1 MREISLKFAAKCPDR
16 GRRGTVPAAVPKPP
30 SNPNAAGGR
39 PTGELALGRRPHF
52 SLFGI
57 PVRIGAG
64 FLITVF
70 VFGSSGPTM
79 QAAAVRVAIV
89 FVSILVHELGHA
101 LVARAFGA
109 RPSIEMHALGGL
121 THLGEVPFTRA
132 RHALVS
138 LAGPFAGFALG
149 LVIWLATRN
158 VALNPVQAELVRF
171 AVWWVSLGWGVINLL
186 PVLPFD
192 GGQVLAAALGPR
204 RILATAI
211 ISTAVGALV
220 ALLGWVVFKNIFIV
234 FFFGSSAVRGVAL
247 ARRALEARS
256 DTKAGLEEAIGKAR
270 EALAREAWGDAM
282 VLADDVVRRAKTL
295 PVRNA
300 GWTALAWAHAGKGEG
315 VLARE
320 ALGHIEPRS
329 AIDPYT
335 IAVVEDAAG
344 APARARGV
352 LVAARDLGMR
362 SAEMT
367 RLLVDLHARDGRLD
381 QAVEIAIEDAALL
394 PHDDGRAVLAAAL
407 EGGQF
412 RRAAALA
419 DRMFELFADP
429 RDVADE
435 ARALA
440 RAHEIE
446 PALRALSR
454 AVEMGALRVAELAED
469 PAFASLREDERFR
482 ALMS

>member
-1 MREISLKFAAKCPDR
+1 M
-16 GRRGTVPAAVPKPP
+16 PKPP

-121 THLGEVPFTRA
+121 THLGEVSFTRA

-158 VALNPVQAELVRF
+158 VALNPVQAELVTF
-171 AVWWVSLGWGVINLL
+171 AVWWVSLGWGIINLL

-211 ISTAVGALV
+211 VSTAVGVLV
-220 ALLGWVVFKNIFIV
+220 ALLGVRLRNPFIV
-234 FFFGSSAVRGVAL
+234 FFFATSAVRGIAL

-256 DTKAGLEEAIGKAR
+256 DMRAGLDEAIGKAR
-270 EALAREAWGDAM
+270 EALAREAWGEAI
-282 VLADDVVRRAKTL
+282 AIAEDVVRRAKTL

-300 GWTALAWAHAGKGEG
+300 GWTALAWAHAGKGAG

-344 APARARGV
+344 APERARGV
-352 LVAARDLGMR
+352 LSAARDLGMR

-367 RLLVDLHARDGRLD
+367 KLLVDLLARDGRLD
-381 QAVEIAIEDAALL
+381 RAVEIAIEDAALL
-394 PHDDGRAVLAAAL
+394 PHDDGRAVLAAAI

-440 RAHEIE
+440 RAHEVE
-446 PALRALSR
+446 PALRALAR
-454 AVEMGALRVAELAED
+454 AVELGALRVAELAED

>member
-1 MREISLKFAAKCPDR
+1 VL
-16 GRRGTVPAAVPKPP
+16 
-30 SNPNAAGGR
+30 GR
-39 PTGELALGRRPHF
+39 PPHF

-64 FLITVF
+64 FLVTVL
-70 VFGSSGPTM
+70 VFGSLGPTPG
-79 QAAAVRVAIV
+79 AAAVRVAIV

-101 LVARAFGA
+101 LVARAYGA
-109 RPSIEMHALGGL
+109 RPVIEMHALGGI
-121 THLGEVPFTRA
+121 THHGEIAFTRA
-132 RHALVS
+132 RHALVA

-149 LVIWLATRN
+149 LVIWLATRH
-158 VALNPVQAELVRF
+158 ATLTPVQALLVDF
-171 AVWWVSLGWGVINLL
+171 AVRWVSLGWGIINLL

-192 GGQVLAAALGPR
+192 GGHVLAAVLGPR
-204 RILATAI
+204 RILATAL
-211 ISTAVGALV
+211 ISTLVGAAV
-220 ALLGWVVFKNIFIV
+220 AILGVLMWQPFLA
-234 FFFGSSAVRGVAL
+234 FFFGASAVRGAAL

-256 DTKAGLEEAIGKAR
+256 DMRAGLDEAIGKAR
-270 EALAREAWGDAM
+270 EALAREAWGDAI

-300 GWTALAWAHAGKGEG
+300 GWTALAWAHAGNGEG
-315 VLARE
+315 VRARE
-320 ALGHIEPRS
+320 ALAHIEPRS

-344 APARARGV
+344 APERARGV
-352 LVAARDLGMR
+352 LSAARELGMR
-362 SAEMT
+362 SPEMT

-381 QAVEIAIEDAALL
+381 RAVEIAIEDVALL

-440 RAHEIE
+440 RAHEVE
-446 PALRALSR
+446 PALRALAR
-454 AVEMGALRVAELAED
+454 AVEMGALRVAELADD